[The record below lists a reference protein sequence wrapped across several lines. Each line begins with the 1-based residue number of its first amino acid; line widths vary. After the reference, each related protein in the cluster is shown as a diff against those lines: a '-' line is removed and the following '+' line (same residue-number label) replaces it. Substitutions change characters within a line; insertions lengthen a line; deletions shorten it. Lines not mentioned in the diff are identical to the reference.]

1 MTITTW
7 ILIGLIVVMTIVG
20 AVFFFSGNKND
31 NQSYTANG
39 VKNDVVVPLKIQ
51 AYERLVL
58 YLERIRF
65 SVLVKRVFM
74 PGMSRTDLQFAMI
87 QSVQDEFEHN
97 LAQRLYV
104 SEPVWIMINMTKE
117 ETLKSISGVFND
129 NPDADAANMAQIIAS
144 MDNTLIDKAVITIKK
159 EFNNI

>member
-1 MTITTW
+1 MSPTTW

-20 AVFFFSGNKND
+20 FVFFFSGNKND
-31 NQSYTANG
+31 NQLNKTDKS
-39 VKNDVVVPLKIQ
+39 KNDVVIPLKIQ

-65 SVLVKRVFM
+65 QVLVKRVFM
-74 PGMSRTDLQFAMI
+74 PGMSRTDFQFALI
-87 QSVQDEFEHN
+87 QNVQDELEHN

-104 SEPVWIMINMTKE
+104 SEPVWFNVIVTKDE
-117 ETLKSISGVFND
+117 VLKSINAAFGENQ
-129 NPDADAANMAQIIAS
+129 DADAATMAQVIAS
-144 MDNTLIDKAVITIKK
+144 MDNSLIDKVVIAIKK

>member
-1 MTITTW
+1 MTPINW

-20 AVFFFSGNKND
+20 FFFFFSGNKND
-31 NQSYTANG
+31 NQSNKADKS
-39 VKNDVVVPLKIQ
+39 KNDLVIPLKIQ

-65 SVLVKRVFM
+65 QVLVKRVFM
-74 PGMSRTDLQFAMI
+74 PGMSRTDFQFALI
-87 QSVQDEFEHN
+87 QNVQDELEHN

-104 SEPVWIMINMTKE
+104 SEPVWFNVIVTKDE
-117 ETLKSISGVFND
+117 VLKSINAAFGENQ
-129 NPDADAANMAQIIAS
+129 DADAATMAQVIAS
-144 MDNTLIDKAVITIKK
+144 MDNSLIDKVVIAIKK